1 MLGSGQATEDKM
13 PDRKR
18 LIIVSGLSGSGKT
31 VALHVLEDLDFYCI
45 DNMPAALLKALLDE
59 VTKPGENT
67 ETRIAVGV
75 DARNRRQ
82 DLQALPALITDLKAS
97 GVQTD
102 LLFLQA
108 NDDILLRRYSE
119 TRRRHPLSDSGTEL
133 KSAIARERELL
144 SEVIVSA
151 DLVIDTSNKSIYEL
165 ADVIR
170 ERIDP
175 RGADTLSILIQSFGF
190 KHGIP
195 ADADFVFDL
204 RCPPNPYWHAELRS
218 LTGKD
223 PAVVEF
229 LDSQGDFTQMYKD
242 ILKFLGNWI
251 PKYTSFNRSYLTVA
265 IGCTGGQHRSVY
277 MAEKLAGAL
286 QESYPSVHTRHNELS
301 SPGTSSA

>member
-1 MLGSGQATEDKM
+1 
-13 PDRKR
+13 
-18 LIIVSGLSGSGKT
+18 LSGSGKT
-31 VALHVLEDLDFYCI
+31 VALHVLEDLDYYCI

-59 VTKPGENT
+59 VTKPGENS

-82 DLQALPALITDLKAS
+82 DLEALPALITDLKES

-108 NDDILLRRYSE
+108 NDDILLQRYSE
-119 TRRRHPLSDSGTEL
+119 TRRRHPLSDSDTEL

-144 SEVIVSA
+144 SEVINSA
-151 DLVIDTSNKSIYEL
+151 DLVIDTSDKSVYEL
-165 ADVIR
+165 ADAIR

-175 RGADTLSILIQSFGF
+175 RSADTLSILIQSFGF

-204 RCPPNPYWHAELRS
+204 RCLPNPYWRTELRGLS
-218 LTGKD
+218 GKD
-223 PAVVEF
+223 PEVAAF
-229 LDSQGDFTQMYKD
+229 LDNQDDFTQMFAD
-242 ILKFLGNWI
+242 ILQFLDNWI

-265 IGCTGGQHRSVY
+265 LGCTGGQHRSVY
-277 MAEKLAGAL
+277 MTEKLARAL
-286 QESYPSVHTRHNELS
+286 RQSYASVHTRHNELA
-301 SPGTSSA
+301 SPAAQSA